1 MWIQFLLE
9 NLHFAINLLA
19 ALVFFAVFWL
29 YLDAWTTHGSVR
41 VTLRVVGFLFLS
53 LSFLIHASFLETSI
67 IAGAVISKNINLFI
81 SISLRILGYLF
92 VLISLAIEP
101 LENKPGIKRPMDYL
115 IIGSL
120 SIPLALTLTHSLFI
134 LTPILSSLVA
144 MFYLRR
150 ATLGLEDH
158 LKKVA
163 LAFFVLSVSE
173 FLSLTTLLEESKIIE
188 IFNLVAPFGPVWLIS
203 HLILIITI
211 VLVGRWV
218 FSYLLKRLQSQL
230 FMIYNTS
237 ILLIFLTTSVTFTF
251 LLVRNLQQETLKQ
264 LETNAKV
271 LNLSVTSLKDQNLA
285 DAQNVAQNP
294 LVIASIT
301 DSNRIALVEYIS
313 KYLLTKKQSSLIVTD
328 ENGVVLARGEDRE
341 KYGNSL
347 SDDALVRRALLG
359 TDAIS
364 LVSREG
370 VLAPEISVRSA
381 TPVKSDDKII
391 GVVITATVL
400 DNAFVTGINRAT
412 GLAASIYAGNL
423 ISATSLIAQDGN
435 SRPLGLKEVNTAIK
449 TQVLQKGKSYS
460 GSVNLLSLPYFSA
473 YLPLTDI
480 DNNVI
485 GMLMVATP
493 QTGVIASAGRSIEL
507 TFLATTILLILS
519 IIPSYMISKFLS
531 EQLR

>member
-29 YLDAWTTHGSVR
+29 YLDAWNTHGSVK
-41 VTLRVVGFLFLS
+41 VSLRVMGFLFLS
-53 LSFLIHASFLETSI
+53 LSFLINASFLETS
-67 IAGAVISKNINLFI
+67 VITSSVIGKNINLFI
-81 SISLRILGYLF
+81 NISIRILGYLL

-101 LENKPGIKRPMDYL
+101 LENKPGAKRLTDHL
-115 IIGSL
+115 IISSL
-120 SIPLALTLTHSLFI
+120 TFPLALTFTHNLLI
-134 LTPILSSLVA
+134 LTPILSSMVA
-144 MFYLRR
+144 LFYLRR

-163 LAFFVLSVSE
+163 VAFFVLSVSE
-173 FLSLTTLLEESKIIE
+173 FLSLGTILRESKSVE
-188 IFNLVAPFGPVWLIS
+188 IYNVVAPFGPVWLIS

-211 VLVGRWV
+211 ILMGRWV

-237 ILLIFLTTSVTFTF
+237 ILLIFLATSVTFTF
-251 LLVRNLQQETLKQ
+251 LLVRNQQQETLKQ
-264 LETNAKV
+264 LETNANV

-285 DAQNVAQNP
+285 DAQSVAQNP
-294 LVIASIT
+294 LVIASISE
-301 DSNRIALVEYIS
+301 SNRIALIDYVS
-313 KYLLTKKQSSLIVTD
+313 KYLLAKKQSSLIVTD
-328 ENGVVLARGEDRE
+328 DNGVVLARGEDRE

-370 VLAPEISVRSA
+370 VLAPEISVRAA
-381 TPVKSDDKII
+381 TPVKSDNKII

-400 DNAFVTGINRAT
+400 DNAFVAGINRAT

-423 ISATSLIAQDGN
+423 ISATSLIAQDGK
-435 SRPLGLKEVNTAIK
+435 SRPLGLKEENTEIK

-493 QTGVIASAGRSIEL
+493 QTGVLQAAARSIEL
-507 TFLATTILLILS
+507 TFIATTVLLIFS
-519 IIPSYMISKFLS
+519 IIPSYLISKFLAQ
-531 EQLR
+531 QLR